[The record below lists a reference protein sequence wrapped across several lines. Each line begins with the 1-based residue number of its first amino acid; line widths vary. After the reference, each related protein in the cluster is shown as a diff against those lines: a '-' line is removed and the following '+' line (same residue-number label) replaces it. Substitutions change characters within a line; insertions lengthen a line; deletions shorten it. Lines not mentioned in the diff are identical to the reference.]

1 MANPNFVATMSS
13 NEIWRG
19 TDDTR
24 CITDDL
30 DTIESDIA
38 TLQTGK
44 ADCNHAH
51 DEYAEVNHAH
61 KTDSPLWSG
70 SSVLI
75 STDTITP
82 SKALSDCQSGWL
94 LLWSDGNNEGVGN
107 DYDYCTTMIPKK
119 NATGGNWGTKAF
131 FCVLPRFSDA
141 DLDGINIKT
150 IKISDTTITG
160 DVKNNQ
166 GGREDIILRAV
177 YEF

>member
-1 MANPNFVATMSS
+1 
-13 NEIWRG
+13 
-19 TDDTR
+19 
-24 CITDDL
+24 
-30 DTIESDIA
+30 
-38 TLQTGK
+38 
-44 ADCNHAH
+44 
-51 DEYAEVNHAH
+51 
-61 KTDSPLWSG
+61 
-70 SSVLI
+70 
-75 STDTITP
+75 
-82 SKALSDCQSGWL
+82 
-94 LLWSDGNNEGVGN
+94 
-107 DYDYCTTMIPKK
+107 MIPKK